1 MNNKRNKEASLRATL
16 DNALDLLSDDVGSL
30 WAVAQQQQGIPILDR
45 PPSPLTFLRDYV
57 HPSRPCI
64 IRNCIPAQDRKVG
77 EDERPLIFTLDDLV
91 DICDEN
97 KSAGTCSEEGDI
109 MLTCDVTPDGHGDC
123 VRSVLSLDLNHLGE
137 PVGMFVKPEERRM
150 TLKQF
155 RDELRMGREE
165 WKRNNCNCNE
175 DGWVNGQRDLA
186 TFSTK
191 PKTATTRKRPVIYY
205 SRQNDCLRTELKS
218 LFDADIF
225 PSGFEFAEQ
234 AFATGPP
241 DAVNLW
247 IGDQRAVSSMHK
259 DHYENLFYCLSGEKV
274 FTLCPPA
281 DIPFLNEGEFMSGT
295 FKFVESSANNESSAG
310 RGDDKQGCWIVE
322 PDRCEDGDEIQKIR
336 WIEPDITRPDAAEH
350 FPRLKQSHPVTVKLG
365 EGEMLYLP
373 ALWYHRVTQSYETV
387 GVNWWYD
394 MRFDS
399 PSWCYFNFLQNL
411 KVQKESI

>member
-1 MNNKRNKEASLRATL
+1 MNNKGNKEASLRANL
-16 DNALDLLSDDVGSL
+16 DNALELLSDDVGSL
-30 WAVAQQQQGIPILDR
+30 WAVAQRHASIPILER

-64 IRNCIPAQDRKVG
+64 IRNCIPAKDREVG
-77 EDERPLIFTLDDLV
+77 GDERPLIVTLDDLV
-91 DICDEN
+91 GICDEN
-97 KSAGTCSEEGDI
+97 KRADTCSDEGDI

-123 VRSVLSLDLNHLGE
+123 VRSVVSLDLNPLGE
-137 PVGMFVKPEERRM
+137 PVGMFAKPEERRM

-165 WKRNNCNCNE
+165 WKRNDCNCNE
-175 DGWVNGQRDLA
+175 DDWVNDQRGLA
-186 TFSTK
+186 TFTTK
-191 PKTATTRKRPVIYY
+191 PNTATTRKRPVIYY

-218 LFDADIF
+218 LFEANMF
-225 PSGFEFAEQ
+225 PSGFEFAEK

-281 DIPFLNEGEFMSGT
+281 DIPFLHEGEFMSGT
-295 FKFVESSANNESSAG
+295 FKFAESSANNEPSAG
-310 RGDDKQGCWIVE
+310 RGDDKQRCWIVE
-322 PDRCEDGDEIQKIR
+322 PDRCEDSDEMQTIR
-336 WIEPDITRPDAAEH
+336 WIEPDIARPGAAEQ
-350 FPRLKQSHPVTVKLG
+350 FPRLKQAHPVTVRLG
-365 EGEMLYLP
+365 EGDMLYLP
-373 ALWYHRVTQSYETV
+373 ALWYHRVTQSCETV
-387 GVNWWYD
+387 GVNWWYG

-399 PSWCYFNFLQNL
+399 PSWCYFNFLQQL
-411 KVQKESI
+411 KVPAG